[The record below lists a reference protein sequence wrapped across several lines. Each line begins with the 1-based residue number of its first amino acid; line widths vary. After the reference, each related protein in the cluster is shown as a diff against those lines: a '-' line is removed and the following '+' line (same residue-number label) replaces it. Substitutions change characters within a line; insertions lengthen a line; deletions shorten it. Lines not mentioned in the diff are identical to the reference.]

1 MDKDKGIENTQSDKL
16 RRLGN
21 VPNHGDLALSL
32 PHSVAL

>member
-1 MDKDKGIENTQSDKL
+1 MDKDKKIEDTQSDEL